1 MRYLYRKY
9 LALIVFL
16 ILIGLVLVI
25 PIKIAF
31 NFRSTALIHPIRQ
44 WTLRTDLDGN
54 FYGEL
59 KNFSSGAIQLS
70 TSYRFERGDIATLVL
85 SDGLANNIIVE
96 HGDTLGYLYSR
107 LVDERIQK
115 LQNLLAV
122 ENKQLQSSAT
132 GEKIEIVD
140 NLKQKLTLAE
150 QQYDL
155 SRRNFERSKILYRD
169 SVITTNDFEI
179 AENEYLSSL
188 TNIEIAKSEYEI
200 ASTGQKPEE
209 IKLIEEKIASYKNE
223 IEFLEETKKS
233 YLLTSPVSGRMVFNH
248 YLPNQTEYISI
259 TDTTAFILY
268 IPVKF
273 PYKAYLSNKMKIH
286 FSIPGATEQLIAEI
300 FDVSDRVEIIK
311 SNQIVFVKALIKT
324 SSPVIVPG
332 LNVECVF
339 MGDDITLKEYIKRTL
354 DIFFK

>member
-1 MRYLYRKY
+1 MRYIYRKY
-9 LALIVFL
+9 LSLLIFL
-16 ILIGLVLVI
+16 LLIGIVLII

-70 TSYRFERGDIATLVL
+70 TSYRFERGDIATLAL
-85 SDGLANNIIVE
+85 SEGLANNIIVQ

-115 LQNLLAV
+115 LENLLAI
-122 ENKQLQSSAT
+122 EYKQLKSSAT
-132 GEKIEIVD
+132 GEKTEIVD

-150 QQYDL
+150 QQFDL
-155 SRRNFERSKILYRD
+155 ARKNYERSKILYQD

-188 TNIEIAKSEYEI
+188 TNIEIARSAYEVAI
-200 ASTGQKPEE
+200 TGQKPED

-223 IEFLEETKKS
+223 IEFLEDTKKS
-233 YLLTSPVSGRMVFNH
+233 YLLISPVSGRMVFNH

-259 TDTTAFILY
+259 TDTAAFILY

-273 PYKAYLSNKMKIH
+273 PYKAYLWNEMQVK
-286 FSIPGATEQLIAEI
+286 FSIPGATEPLIAKV
-300 FDVSDRVEIIK
+300 FDISDRVELIK
-311 SNQIVFVKALIKT
+311 SNQVVFVKALINT
-324 SSPVIVPG
+324 PSPLIVPG

-339 MGDDITLKEYIKRTL
+339 MGDDITLREYIKRTL
-354 DIFFK
+354 DIFFR

>member
-1 MRYLYRKY
+1 MRYVYRKY
-9 LALIVFL
+9 LPLVIFL
-16 ILIGLVLVI
+16 VLIGIVLII
-25 PIKIAF
+25 PFKIAF

-85 SDGLANNIIVE
+85 SEGLANNIIMH

-115 LQNLLAV
+115 LENLLAI
-122 ENKQLQSSAT
+122 ENKQLKSSTT
-132 GEKIEIVD
+132 GEKTEIVD

-150 QQYDL
+150 QQFDL
-155 SRRNFERSKILYRD
+155 SRRNFERAKILYQD

-179 AENEYLSSL
+179 AENDYMSSI

-200 ASTGQKPEE
+200 AITGQKPED

-223 IEFLEETKKS
+223 IEFLNETKKS
-233 YLLTSPVSGRMVFNH
+233 YYLISPVSGRMVFNH

-259 TDTTAFILY
+259 TDTSAFILY

-273 PYKAYLSNKMKIH
+273 TYKAYLSNNMKVH
-286 FSIPGATEQLIAEI
+286 FFIPGASEQLVAEI
-300 FDVSDRVEIIK
+300 FDVSDRVEFIK
-311 SNQIVFVKALIKT
+311 SNQVVFVKALIKT
-324 SSPVIVPG
+324 TSPLIVPG

-339 MGDDITLKEYIKRTL
+339 MGDEITLREYIKRTL